1 MIYIALLDDDNQCTL
16 NQLIHLKRKASCTEL
31 EDEPGEL
38 GSWKV
43 ISGAFGIRRVA
54 SMRYSRNL
62 PLHCCFHRAGHLV
75 RMMLVS
81 FGEKQET
88 TRERRA
94 VVERKREQG
103 NEGVATAEMRRNIGI
118 LLRVE
123 KGKKSYKQQRQRKEL
138 E

>member
-1 MIYIALLDDDNQCTL
+1 MQ
-16 NQLIHLKRKASCTEL
+16 KASEEKRT
-31 EDEPGEL
+31 DP
-38 GSWKV
+38 
-43 ISGAFGIRRVA
+43 
-54 SMRYSRNL
+54 Y
-62 PLHCCFHRAGHLV
+62 LV

-123 KGKKSYKQQRQRKEL
+123 KGKKSYKQQRQRQRKL
-138 E
+138 RRRR

>member
-1 MIYIALLDDDNQCTL
+1 
-16 NQLIHLKRKASCTEL
+16 
-31 EDEPGEL
+31 
-38 GSWKV
+38 
-43 ISGAFGIRRVA
+43 
-54 SMRYSRNL
+54 
-62 PLHCCFHRAGHLV
+62 
-75 RMMLVS
+75 MMLVS

-123 KGKKSYKQQRQRKEL
+123 KGKKSYKQQRQRQRKLRRRRPTMKLKFITCFFGILEL
-138 E
+138 

>member
-1 MIYIALLDDDNQCTL
+1 LDDDNQCTL

-123 KGKKSYKQQRQRKEL
+123 KGKKSYKQQRQRQRKL
-138 E
+138 RRRR